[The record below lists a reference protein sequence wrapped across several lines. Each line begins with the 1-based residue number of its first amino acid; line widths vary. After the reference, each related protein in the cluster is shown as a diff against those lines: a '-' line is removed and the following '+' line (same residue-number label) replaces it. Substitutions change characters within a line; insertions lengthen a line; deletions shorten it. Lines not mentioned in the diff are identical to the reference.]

1 MARKLSWSPEA
12 VEDVQ
17 AIASYIERDSAWY
30 AQVVVEK
37 IMTVAEA
44 ISDFPEIGRMVP
56 EIGNSEIRERFVHSY
71 RLIYRV
77 DRDAILLA
85 AVIHGSRLLGP
96 FAQRIA
102 GSEI

>member
-17 AIASYIERDSAWY
+17 AIASYIERDSPWY
-30 AQVVVEK
+30 AQVVVAK
-37 IMTVAEA
+37 IATVAEA
-44 ISDFPEIGRMVP
+44 ISDFPDIGRMVP
-56 EIGNSEIRERFVHSY
+56 EIGNASIRERFVYSY

-77 DRDAILLA
+77 EKDEILLA

-96 FAQRIA
+96 FAQKIA
-102 GSEI
+102 GAET